1 MKKVI
6 LDSSFIISCVKQ
18 KIDFFEEIK
27 FMGLQILI
35 PTQVINEIEKVAN
48 SKKKFH
54 IKKNANLA
62 LEILKIN
69 SFKKVEFE
77 EKYVDTALAKFAKK
91 NKNVVVA
98 TLDRELKNKLKNSKL
113 IIRGK
118 NKLEIV

>member
-27 FMGLQILI
+27 LIGLRVLI

-54 IKKNANLA
+54 IKKNAKLA
-62 LEILKIN
+62 LEILKT
-69 SFKKVEFE
+69 SDFKKIELE
-77 EKYVDTALAKFAKK
+77 SEYVDDGLVEFAKK
-91 NKNVVVA
+91 NKSVIVA
-98 TLDRELKNKLKNSKL
+98 TLDRELKKKLKNSKL

-118 NKLEIV
+118 KKLEIA

>member
-27 FMGLQILI
+27 LIGLRVLI

-54 IKKNANLA
+54 IKKKAELA
-62 LEILKIN
+62 LEILKT
-69 SFKKVEFE
+69 SDFKKIELE
-77 EKYVDTALAKFAKK
+77 SEYVDDGLVEFAKK
-91 NKNVVVA
+91 NKSVIVA
-98 TLDRELKNKLKNSKL
+98 TLDRELKKKLKNSKL

-118 NKLEIV
+118 KKLEIA